1 MLLKNKVE
9 IEEWLK
15 INFVFDYKLISDE
28 KYGYVV
34 NVNYSVHLSD
44 LNLKSIDVKF
54 NIIKGSFY
62 CCFNK
67 LDSLKG
73 CPEIVK
79 IDFWCNNNKLETLL
93 YGPKIVEKNF
103 FCHKNELKSLK
114 GCPEEVNGHFDCSDN
129 ENLDSLIFY
138 PKIIVGELD
147 LFNCNL
153 NLDGLINLE
162 FIDVQSNYID
172 LRQNKEL
179 NNLNDIA
186 NVNEL
191 KEIVKIYK
199 EKSAIMR
206 FVEKKDFNIVNTVII
221 NKSIKQINK
230 I

>member
-1 MLLKNKVE
+1 MLLKTE
-9 IEEWLK
+9 IGIKKWLEK
-15 INFVFDYKLISDE
+15 YGIFNYELIPDE
-28 KYGYVV
+28 KYGYIV
-34 NVNYSVHLSD
+34 NINNPVFLGYN
-44 LNLKSIDVKF
+44 NFKSIDIKF
-54 NIIKGSFY
+54 NIINGYFDCS
-62 CCFNK
+62 
-67 LDSLKG
+67 
-73 CPEIVK
+73 
-79 IDFWCNNNKLETLL
+79 NNKLESLE
-93 YGPKIVEKNF
+93 GCPKIVNGGFNCASNKLTSLEYCPTVIKGDF
-103 FCHKNELKSLK
+103 FCDNNKLTSLV
-114 GCPEEVNGHFDCSDN
+114 GCPKIINGDFDCSNN